1 MIRIAVAVALI
12 AATGGGP
19 ATTTGAARPCES
31 RGALVA
37 SVAQAGDLHAGLVVE
52 TPDGT
57 RTYCVAFTEAEQRD
71 GFDGIELLQRAGL
84 TLVLGGTR
92 DTAAVCRIGDL
103 GCVDPGDCFCQC
115 RVASDQSCQF
125 WGYYTLDGN
134 RWTFSQT
141 SASLRRLKAGDVD
154 GWRFGNHAGGA
165 GVPPAVPSQRCANAP
180 AATTATGPGAT
191 TATGPG
197 ATTGATTAATQVQNK
212 RGRGLPVAW
221 IAAGVIA
228 LAFAGGIAYGARAR
242 KTDPA

>member
-19 ATTTGAARPCES
+19 ATTTGAAPPCES
-31 RGALVA
+31 HAALIA
-37 SVAQAGDLHAGLVVE
+37 SVSESATLRAGLVVE

-92 DTAAVCRIGDL
+92 DIAAVCRIGDL

-115 RVASDQSCQF
+115 RVASDQSCRF

-154 GWRFGNHAGGA
+154 GWRFGNHANGA
-165 GVPPAVPSQRCANAP
+165 GVPPAVPSQRCANATGTSAANAP
-180 AATTATGPGAT
+180 AATTA
-191 TATGPG
+191 
-197 ATTGATTAATQVQNK
+197 ATTAAAPAGDK
-212 RGRGLPVAW
+212 RGSGPPVAW
-221 IAAGVIA
+221 IAAGAVA

-242 KTDPA
+242 KTDPT